1 MMTKIIGLTGGIGS
15 GKTMVANYIK
25 SLGVPVYIADDEAKK
40 IMDTPKVVKNI
51 SLAFGEGILENNK
64 VDREKLSKLVFE
76 NPEILQKLNAIIH
89 PLVKIHFETWLKDHN
104 NYPLVVKEA
113 AILFESGSYKYCNP
127 IIIVTSPIET
137 RIERVILRD
146 KTSRESI
153 LKRVQNQWTDE
164 QKIAKSDYIIH
175 NISIE
180 ETKNQVDKILKILKN
195 Q

>member
-1 MMTKIIGLTGGIGS
+1 MTKIIGLTGGIGS
-15 GKTMVANYIK
+15 GKTMVSNYIK
-25 SLGVPVYIADDEAKK
+25 SLGIPVYIADDEAKK

-76 NPEILQKLNAIIH
+76 NPEILQKLNTIIH
-89 PLVKIHFETWLKDHN
+89 PLVKVHFETWLKDHN

-127 IIIVTSPIET
+127 IITVTSPIET

-164 QKIAKSDYIIH
+164 QKIAKSDFIIH